1 MPDGRWADWQV
12 RQIAENMAEKRP
24 KRDWFEGDGHGED
37 YFTSL
42 KSWSHI
48 TARQL
53 YSMELEERQLII
65 FIHHLGIEHVGVETF
80 DPQDKGRYSRQ
91 SDFVPS
97 ESDAYQDQVEQFQT
111 LNTAP
116 LDIQPKTE

>member
-1 MPDGRWADWQV
+1 MAEGRWADWQV
-12 RQIAENMAEKRP
+12 RLLAENMAEKCP
-24 KRDWFEGDGHGED
+24 KREWFEVGSDEN
-37 YFTSL
+37 YLTSL

-80 DPQDKGRYSRQ
+80 DPQDTRQ
-91 SDFVPS
+91 HSDYRPHEGKS
-97 ESDAYQDQVEQFQT
+97 
-111 LNTAP
+111 
-116 LDIQPKTE
+116 